1 VTESLVGIGLYTP
14 AEASALIGVP
24 AGKLSRWLKGH
35 RVEGKPYERLWRPM
49 VELEDGTIALG
60 FRDLMEARVADAFI
74 SRGLSP
80 QKVRRA
86 IELARELTG
95 EERPLSTARFRTD
108 GRTVFLQMLAEDGAD
123 RLIDLFKRQYEFR
136 EVVEPSLKNIDFEA
150 GLPARWW
157 PNGKA
162 AGIVVDPKRAFGQPI
177 EAKSAV
183 PASIL
188 AAAADAEGSVEAAAR
203 VWAVSPA
210 AIRRALAFQKG
221 FEQRHAA

>member
-1 VTESLVGIGLYTP
+1 VTESLVGIGIYTP
-14 AEASALIGVP
+14 SEASELIGVP

-35 RVEGKPYERLWRPM
+35 LLQGKPYGRLWRPQI
-49 VELEDGTIALG
+49 ELDDGTIALG

-74 SRGLSP
+74 RRGLSP

-108 GRTVFLQMLAEDGAD
+108 GRGVFLQMHTEDGAD
-123 RLIDLFKRQYEFR
+123 KLIDLFKRQYEFR
-136 EVVEPSLKNIDFEA
+136 EVVEPSLKNIDFDA

-162 AGIVVDPKRAFGQPI
+162 AGIVVDPERAFGQPV

-188 AAAADAEGSVEAAAR
+188 AAAAQAEGSVEAAAR
-203 VWAVSPA
+203 VWFVSPA
-210 AIRRALAFQKG
+210 AIRRAVAFQKG
-221 FEQRHAA
+221 HDQRLAA